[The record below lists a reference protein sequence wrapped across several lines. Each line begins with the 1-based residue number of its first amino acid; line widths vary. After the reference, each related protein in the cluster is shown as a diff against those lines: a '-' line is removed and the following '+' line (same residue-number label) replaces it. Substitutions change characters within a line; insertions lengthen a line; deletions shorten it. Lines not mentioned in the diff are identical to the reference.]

1 MVRRSS
7 IVGLLVALGLIAAA
21 VYFLNSSLLFLVA
34 ILAVGIGGA
43 IARSGKA
50 GAVVG
55 FLAVW
60 IPTFALPL
68 LLFLTLGDSDAGFA
82 VIALVI
88 VAIGLMI
95 ASFLLGALGALI
107 GGIAGYLSGRNW
119 PVDAKG

>member
-7 IVGLLVALGLIAAA
+7 IVGLIIALGLIAAA
-21 VYFLNSSLLFLVA
+21 VYFLNSTPLFFVA
-34 ILAVGIGGA
+34 IIGVVLGGA
-43 IARSGKA
+43 ITRSGRA

-60 IPTFALPL
+60 IPSFAVPL
-68 LLFLTLGDSDAGFA
+68 ILLLTLGESDAGFA

-95 ASFLLGALGALI
+95 ASFLLGAFGALI
-107 GGIAGYLSGRNW
+107 GGVAGYLSGRKW
-119 PVDAKG
+119 PLET